1 MLQSMSVLH
10 PYFWPKKTSL
20 YHNLFLYSSVDKHW
34 GGFNFLAIMDN
45 TAANIHVKGFVWT
58 HVLNFLG
65 YILQRGTAGS
75 LVTSCLIFWEI
86 ANSSPQPLHHFTL
99 PQQHMRFL
107 ISKHCCQYFFY
118 FLLPSW
124 GMTEK
129 ATALYS
135 SVVAWKI
142 PWMEEPGRLQSMG
155 LLRVVHDWRDA
166 AAAAAARVLYKF
178 WITDPF

>member
-65 YILQRGTAGS
+65 YILQGKIAGTY
-75 LVTSCLIFWEI
+75 V
-86 ANSSPQPLHHFTL
+86 NSMFSFLRNCQTFLKWLHHFSFSNTRKL
-99 PQQHMRFL
+99 QFL
-107 ISKHCCQYFFY
+107 NILENTSYYLSFNYSH
-118 FLLPSW
+118 PSRCEVVSHY
-124 GMTEK
+124 TF
-129 ATALYS
+129 S
-135 SVVAWKI
+135 SSF
-142 PWMEEPGRLQSMG
+142 P
-155 LLRVVHDWRDA
+155 
-166 AAAAAARVLYKF
+166 
-178 WITDPF
+178 

>member
-65 YILQRGTAGS
+65 YILQGK
-75 LVTSCLIFWEI
+75 I
-86 ANSSPQPLHHFTL
+86 AETYVNSMFSFLRNCQTFLKWLHHFSFSNTWKL
-99 PQQHMRFL
+99 QFL
-107 ISKHCCQYFFY
+107 NILENTSYYLSFNYSH
-118 FLLPSW
+118 PSRCEVVSHY
-124 GMTEK
+124 TF
-129 ATALYS
+129 S
-135 SVVAWKI
+135 SSF
-142 PWMEEPGRLQSMG
+142 P
-155 LLRVVHDWRDA
+155 
-166 AAAAAARVLYKF
+166 
-178 WITDPF
+178 